1 MDENNINLKDTTINN
16 SQSYLNE
23 SYFNA
28 KNKSNRGSSILNY
41 IEENE
46 KEKKEYEIL
55 CEELKDS
62 KIIFLYEAEKRD
74 FVHTEINIGK
84 NKYSDIYQIA
94 KNEIGKYEVDNFR
107 DFLLEI
113 KDKID
118 TSYNKKFSFRLE
130 LEIKGD
136 KKKNN
141 SMLDC
146 IYNLVIYDKDKTIY
160 KDFDILVNKTSEG
173 FQYLLNYLNN
183 FSFNN

>member
-1 MDENNINLKDTTINN
+1 MDEINN
-16 SQSYLNE
+16 KSTTLTDKNQSYLNE
-23 SYFNA
+23 SYFNE
-28 KNKSNRGSSILNY
+28 KNKSNKGSSMLNNN
-41 IEENE
+41 EEIE

-62 KIIFLYEAEKRD
+62 KVTILYEIEKSYFD
-74 FVHTEINIGK
+74 YIEIYIGK
-84 NKYSDIYQIA
+84 NKYDDIYQIA

-113 KDKID
+113 REKID
-118 TSYNKKFSFRLE
+118 SSYNKKFNFRLE

-141 SMLDC
+141 CVLDC
-146 IYNLVIYDKDKTIY
+146 TYKLETYDGNITQY

-173 FQYLLNYLNN
+173 FNFLLEYLN
-183 FSFNN
+183 SLSDAE